1 MVSRFELLKGKR
13 TMRIKRRTLASLRIW
28 TLRISL
34 TVIVCGALYLYGYST
49 FFTITSYDIQGV
61 DQQAHDQIEHALY
74 DASKKK
80 TYGILPND
88 KIFTYSTARIVAVV
102 RTYVSDAATVDIR
115 PVGLHTVRIHVT
127 LLTPLFRV
135 SETEALT
142 KDAIVFS
149 TNKSITKYPHIT
161 IASSTK
167 QATKINGLIF
177 DVLTVDGKSV
187 DVQFLDN
194 LALLSSQVSSLI
206 FQVANILVEATGD
219 VSLMDASGKSKVMI
233 LQDVDQ
239 KKVWSTLVSALD
251 TDPLKTKLATEREQ
265 LEYLDVRYG
274 NKVFYRFSDMPFQN
288 NGTAAILNSHATT
301 SQGTSTTP
309 H

>member
-1 MVSRFELLKGKR
+1 
-13 TMRIKRRTLASLRIW
+13 
-28 TLRISL
+28 
-34 TVIVCGALYLYGYST
+34 VIVCGALYLYAYSA

-61 DQQAHDQIEHALY
+61 DQQAHDQIESALHN
-74 DASKKK
+74 AAKKK
-80 TYGILPND
+80 TYGVLPNN
-88 KIFTYSTARIVAVV
+88 KIFTYSTAGIVDVV
-102 RTYVSDAATVDIR
+102 RTHVSDAATIDVR
-115 PVGLHTVRIHVT
+115 PIGLHTVRIHVT

-135 SETEALT
+135 SDTEGLT

-167 QATKINGLIF
+167 QATKINGLVF
-177 DVLTVDGKSV
+177 DTLTVGGQGI

-206 FQVANILVEATGD
+206 FPVTNILVETTGD
-219 VSLMDASGKSKVMI
+219 VSLMDTHGKSKVMI
-233 LQDVDQ
+233 LQDADQ

-288 NGTAAILNSHATT
+288 NGTAAIISNHATT
-301 SQGTSTTP
+301 SQGTSTTQ